1 MGSSNVADGDMVMK
15 NTQAWVWLTAG
26 VLALGLNGFYHDGGA
41 VWAHRAVDRVMG
53 RVADRSGAVL
63 ALATGHAGWFMAK
76 ANVMA
81 ARNETASCR
90 LATAAAR
97 FQGKMARMQGGL
109 AQFEA
114 MSAREEA
121 AVAKMEASRARIE
134 AQVARV
140 RVTPLA
146 FDTVEIPAVC
156 PRVRVN
162 IPGVNVPRVSI
173 EVPSVNIPEVHVDLG
188 AGPV

>member
-1 MGSSNVADGDMVMK
+1 MK
-15 NTQAWVWLTAG
+15 NTQAYGWLVAG
-26 VLALGLNGFYHDGGA
+26 VLALGLNGVYHDGGA
-41 VWAHRAVDRVMG
+41 VWAHRAVDRVIG
-53 RVADRSGAVL
+53 QIADRSGAVL
-63 ALATGHAGWFMAK
+63 ALATGHAEWFMAK

-114 MSAREEA
+114 MSWREEA
-121 AVAKMEASRARIE
+121 AMARMEAIRARIE
-134 AQVARV
+134 AQAARV
-140 RVTPLA
+140 RVAPVA
-146 FDTVEIPAVC
+146 FDMVEIPAVC

-162 IPGVNVPRVSI
+162 IPRVNIPRISV

-188 AGPV
+188 TGPV